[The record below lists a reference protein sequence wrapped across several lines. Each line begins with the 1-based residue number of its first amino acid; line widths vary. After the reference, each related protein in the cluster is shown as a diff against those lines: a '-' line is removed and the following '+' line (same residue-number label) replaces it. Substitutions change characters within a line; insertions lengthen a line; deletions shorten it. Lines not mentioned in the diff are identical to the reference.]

1 LARAE
6 TRRIAM
12 FDLDTFVGDCREA
25 LRESTPEVAV
35 RELVERAMAEP
46 AEVERTLGTPS
57 WGGFTALHRSPD
69 LTVLSVVWAPGL
81 AFYPHD
87 HRMWAVIGLY
97 GGREDNTFY
106 RRSPEGLVVAGA
118 KELQTR
124 DAALLG
130 KNVIH
135 AVTNPLRAF
144 TAAIHVYG
152 GDFFATPR
160 SEWTP
165 DTLEERPYDVEG
177 AKRAFAEANERWRAE
192 CAAAQ
197 GVSR

>member
-1 LARAE
+1 M
-6 TRRIAM
+6 AM
-12 FDLDTFVGDCREA
+12 FDLDTFVADCRAA
-25 LRESTPEVAV
+25 LRESTPEAAVKDLIERSVAQ
-35 RELVERAMAEP
+35 P
-46 AEVERTLGTPS
+46 TEVERVLGTPS
-57 WGGFTALHRSPD
+57 WGAVTRLHRSPE
-69 LTVLSVVWAPGL
+69 LTILNVVWAPGL

-87 HRMWAVIGLY
+87 HQMWAVIGLY

-124 DAALLG
+124 DVALLG
-130 KNVIH
+130 KNMIH

-144 TAAIHVYG
+144 TGAIHVYG

-165 DTLEERPYDVEG
+165 DTLEERPYDVE
-177 AKRAFAEANERWRAE
+177 RTMRTFAEANERWLAE
-192 CAAAQ
+192 CAATQ
-197 GVSR
+197 GVNR